1 MSETQGSFI
10 SRIHIDPTISMTHI
24 LTTIS
29 LTAGLILWGM
39 GITQRLAVIE
49 SRQQDT
55 TTRIVS
61 ILENQRLIDARQ
73 DAEMVEMRRVMRD
86 DLRDI
91 NVKLDNLLRSQVLS
105 RSAQPND

>member
-1 MSETQGSFI
+1 MAENQGSFI

-39 GITQRLAVIE
+39 GITQRLAVME

-55 TTRIVS
+55 TTRIVT

-73 DAEMVEMRRVMRD
+73 DAEMTEMRRMIRD
-86 DLRDI
+86 DIRDI
-91 NVKLDNLLRSQVLS
+91 NVKLDNLLRSQTAQ
-105 RSAQPND
+105 RSDQ